1 MLKKSSNLQRGVTI
15 TELVVA
21 ISITAIILSLVTGIY
36 VIATRSFRAESAKNK
51 LRVDSRT
58 VVDRMADDIRIA
70 TIITNTIVD
79 TQTSEQ
85 YYSGS
90 GTLILK
96 VLAIDGSNNILYDRY
111 DYIIYKFDTTNN
123 QIIKITIPDP
133 SGDSVRAYETKILLP
148 GELDI
153 SSSFTYSPENPPSS
167 NITTVTVNLILNQI
181 ANNQTYSYSTTQ
193 IVKLRNK

>member
-1 MLKKSSNLQRGVTI
+1 MLKKSSNLQKGVTI

-36 VIATRSFRAESAKNK
+36 VMTARSFRAESAKNK

-58 VVDRMADDIRIA
+58 VVDRMADDIRLA
-70 TIITNTIVD
+70 TTITDTIVD
-79 TQTSEQ
+79 PQTAEQ

-96 VLAIDGSNNILYDRY
+96 VLAIDESNNILYDRY
-111 DYIIYKFDTTNN
+111 DYIVYKFDTTNN
-123 QIIKITIPDP
+123 QIIKRTIPHT
-133 SGDSVRAYETKILLP
+133 DSARTPEIKILLP

-167 NITTVTVNLILNQI
+167 NITTVTVNLILSQI

-193 IVKLRNK
+193 TVKLRNK